1 MTAPRAS
8 HAGGPHHVV
17 VGVTGGIAAY
27 KACILVRLLMKSGLD
42 VTVVPTRAALDMVGR
57 TTWEALTGKPVHSD
71 VIDDAAGVAHV
82 RIGQEADLV
91 IVAPATANTIAKIR
105 GGIADNLLT
114 SAILV
119 ATCPVIVAPAMHT
132 EMWLNPATQEN
143 VAVLR
148 ERGLTVLDP
157 AVGRLTGPDSGPGR
171 MPEPQLL
178 AELVLAHLGDADT
191 TEGHEDA
198 VVAHEAA
205 PSRVSDGQEP
215 RQSLAGRH
223 VVVSAGGTHEAIDP
237 VRYLGNNSSGTFGV
251 AIAAE
256 ALRRGARV
264 TLVSANVHA
273 AILELAAGATIVPV
287 VSAAELREAMEA
299 AASRAD
305 IIIMSAAVADFR
317 PASPA
322 DTKQKKSGE
331 GERILELVE
340 NPDILADL
348 AHNRRRGGQIV
359 IGFAA
364 ETGDESGSV
373 VEYGRQ
379 KAARKGADLM
389 VINEVGRTRGF
400 GDVSTSITLI
410 DRAGMVH
417 ATGTGSKSHMARVIF
432 DTISTWRF
440 TH

>member
-1 MTAPRAS
+1 MTALRAS
-8 HAGGPHHVV
+8 QSGGPHHVV

-27 KACILVRLLMKSGLD
+27 KACILVRLLMKAGLD
-42 VTVVPTRAALDMVGR
+42 VTVIPTRAALEMVGR
-57 TTWEALTGKPVHSD
+57 TTWEALTGKSVYTD
-71 VIDDAAGVAHV
+71 VTDDAAGVAHV

-91 IVAPATANTIAKIR
+91 IIAPATAHTIAKIR
-105 GGIADNLLT
+105 AGMADNLLT
-114 SAILV
+114 STILV
-119 ATCPVIVAPAMHT
+119 ATCPVILSPAMHT

-148 ERGLTVLDP
+148 ERGFDVVDP

-171 MPEPQLL
+171 LPEPEDL
-178 AELVLAHLGDADT
+178 ANYVLSRLSNDDELTPQPPIDPVRSAQDA
-191 TEGHEDA
+191 E
-198 VVAHEAA
+198 
-205 PSRVSDGQEP
+205 PSKDLV
-215 RQSLAGRH
+215 GRH
-223 VVVSAGGTHEAIDP
+223 IVVSAGGTHEAIDP
-237 VRYLGNNSSGTFGV
+237 VRYIGNNSSGVFGV
-251 AIAAE
+251 EIAAE

-264 TLVSANVHA
+264 TLVAANVHQATLQPASGA
-273 AILELAAGATIVPV
+273 AIVPV
-287 VSAAELREAMEA
+287 VSAAQLHEAMDVA
-299 AASRAD
+299 VKDAD

-317 PASPA
+317 PAAPA
-322 DTKQKKSGE
+322 ATKQKKTGE
-331 GERILELVE
+331 SQRVVELVE

-348 AHNRRRGGQIV
+348 AQNRRRAGQTIV
-359 IGFAA
+359 GFAA

-389 VINEVGRTRGF
+389 VVNEVGSRKGF

-417 ATGTGSKSHMARVIF
+417 ATGTGSKGHMARVIF
-432 DTISTWRF
+432 DTISSWRF